1 MTRSPGLRRRPALA
15 RTPAQSRS
23 CPRNSQ
29 QRDMN
34 MLSYKTVSTVI
45 VVHVCTVE
53 AEMKHNKDIY
63 VCMQKDSRNKQS
75 KYD

>member
-1 MTRSPGLRRRPALA
+1 
-15 RTPAQSRS
+15 
-23 CPRNSQ
+23 
-29 QRDMN
+29 